1 MDFSFGERTPMPR
14 AAVVYQKDQP
24 MKVEEVALRPL
35 GEHEVLVRV
44 KACGVCHSDLSA
56 LNEFFAC
63 PTPVVLGHEAAGVVE
78 EVGPAVTSVK
88 PGDHVVAAWSPS
100 CGECRFCKAGKRHLC
115 NLADDPTSR
124 AMDRMT
130 AGGAAVAAFLG
141 VGGFCEKVILAD
153 NAVIA
158 IDPSMPFDRAALLGC
173 AVITGYGAA
182 RYSADVQQ
190 GDDVA
195 VFGCGGVG
203 LNIVQGA
210 RLAGARLVVA
220 VDLDDAKL
228 EMAKRFGAT
237 HTLRGDAADLHKQI
251 RALTK
256 ERAGLDFAFE
266 AVGNAEVARVAFL
279 SIAKGGEVILVGIA
293 HMKEKVS
300 LSQIAAVTQEKGM
313 RGTTNGSADSW
324 TTVPLLIELYRK
336 KDLLLDELVS
346 KTYRLDEI
354 NEAFADIRSGRNARG
369 VVVMD

>member
-1 MDFSFGERTPMPR
+1 MPR
-14 AAVVYQKDQP
+14 AAVVYDKNQP
-24 MKVEEVALRPL
+24 MKIEEVALRPL
-35 GEHEVLVRV
+35 REHEVLVRV

-63 PTPVVLGHEAAGVVE
+63 PTPVVLGHEAAGIVE
-78 EVGPAVTSVK
+78 AVGPGVASVS
-88 PGDHVVAAWSPS
+88 PGDHVVAAWSPA
-100 CGECRFCKAGKRHLC
+100 CGQCRFCKAGRRHLC

-124 AMDRMT
+124 AMDRVK
-130 AGGAAVAAFLG
+130 AGDKDVAAFLG
-141 VGGFCEKVILAD
+141 VGGFCEQVILAD
-153 NAVIA
+153 NAVIP
-158 IDPSMPFDRAALLGC
+158 IDREMPFDRAALLGC

-182 RYSADVQQ
+182 RCAADVKP

-203 LNIVQGA
+203 LNIVQAA
-210 RLAGARLVVA
+210 RMAGAGTIVA

-228 EMAKRFGAT
+228 ELARKFGAT
-237 HTLRGDAADLHKQI
+237 HVLRGDAPDLHKAI

-256 ERAGLDFAFE
+256 EKAGLDFAFE

-279 SIAKGGEVILVGIA
+279 SIAKGGEVVLVGIA
-293 HMKEKVS
+293 HMKEKVT
-300 LSQIAAVTQEKGM
+300 LSQIAAVTQEKAV

-324 TTVPLLIELYRK
+324 TTVPLLIDLYRDGK
-336 KDLLLDELVS
+336 LLLDELVS
-346 KTYRLDEI
+346 RTYRLDEI

>member
-1 MDFSFGERTPMPR
+1 MPR

-24 MKVEEVALRPL
+24 MKVEEVVLRAL
-35 GEHEVLVRV
+35 GEHEVLVKV

-63 PTPVVLGHEAAGVVE
+63 PVPVVLGHEAAGIVE
-78 EVGPAVTSVK
+78 AVGAAVTSVA
-88 PGDHVVAAWSPS
+88 PGDHVVAAWSPT
-100 CGECRFCKAGKRHLC
+100 CGHCRFCKAGKPHLC

-124 AMDRMT
+124 AMDRVT
-130 AGGAAVAAFLG
+130 AGGTPVASFLG
-141 VGGFCEKVILAD
+141 VGGFAEQVILAD
-153 NAVIA
+153 NAVIPIA
-158 IDPSMPFDRAALLGC
+158 KDMPFDKAALLGC

-182 RYSADVQQ
+182 RYCANVKK

-210 RLAGARLVVA
+210 RLAGAGLIVA
-220 VDLDDAKL
+220 IDLDDAKL
-228 EMAKRFGAT
+228 ETARRFGAT
-237 HTLRGDAADLHKQI
+237 HVLRADTPDLHKAI

-256 ERAGLDFAFE
+256 ERGGLDFAFE

-324 TTVPLLIELYRK
+324 KTVPLLVDLYRK
-336 KDLLLDELVS
+336 KELMLDELVS
-346 KTYRLDEI
+346 RTYTLDEV
-354 NEAFADIRSGRNARG
+354 NQAMADLRSGRNARG
-369 VVVMD
+369 VVVMG

>member
-1 MDFSFGERTPMPR
+1 MPR

-24 MKVEEVALRPL
+24 MKVEEVVLRPL
-35 GEHEVLVRV
+35 AEHEVLVRV

-63 PTPVVLGHEAAGVVE
+63 PTPVILGHEAAGVVE
-78 EVGPAVTSVK
+78 AVGAAVTSVAV
-88 PGDHVVAAWSPS
+88 GDHVVAAWSPS
-100 CGECRFCKAGKRHLC
+100 CGQCRFCKSGRTHLC
-115 NLADDPTSR
+115 NLADDPTGR
-124 AMDRMT
+124 AMDRVT
-130 AGGAAVAAFLG
+130 SGGQAVAAFLG
-141 VGGFCEKVILAD
+141 VGGFAEQVILAD
-153 NAVIA
+153 NAVIPIA
-158 IDPSMPFDRAALLGC
+158 KDMPFDRAALLGC

-182 RYSADVQQ
+182 RYAADVQP

-203 LNIVQGA
+203 LNIVQAA
-210 RLAGARLVVA
+210 RMAGAGLIVA

-228 EMAKRFGAT
+228 ETARRFGAT
-237 HTLRGDAADLHKQI
+237 HTLRGDAPDLHKAI

-324 TTVPLLIELYRK
+324 KTVPLLIDLYRK
-336 KDLLLDELVS
+336 KELMLDELVS
-346 KTYRLDEI
+346 RTYTLDEI
-354 NEAFADIRSGRNARG
+354 NEAVADLRSGKNARG
-369 VVVMD
+369 VVVMG

>member
-1 MDFSFGERTPMPR
+1 MPR

-24 MKVEEVALRPL
+24 MKVEEVVVRPP
-35 GEHEVLVRV
+35 GEHEVRVRV

-63 PTPVVLGHEAAGVVE
+63 PTPVVLGHEAAGIVE
-78 EVGPAVTSVK
+78 EVGSGVTSVAV
-88 PGDHVVAAWSPS
+88 GDHVVAAWSPS
-100 CGECRFCKAGKRHLC
+100 CGQCRFCKSGKPHLC

-130 AGGAAVAAFLG
+130 SAGTPVASFLG
-141 VGGFCEKVILAD
+141 VGGFAEHILLAD
-153 NAVIA
+153 NAVIR
-158 IDPSMPFDRAALLGC
+158 IDKSMPFDRAALLGC

-182 RYSADVQQ
+182 RYAADVQP

-203 LNIVQGA
+203 LNIIQGC
-210 RLAGARLVVA
+210 RMAGAGLIVA
-220 VDLDDAKL
+220 IDLDDAKL
-228 EMAKRFGAT
+228 EIARKFGAT
-237 HTLRGDAADLHKQI
+237 HTLRGDAPDLHKAI
-251 RALTK
+251 RALTR

-266 AVGNAEVARVAFL
+266 AVGNAEIARVAFL
-279 SIAKGGEVILVGIA
+279 SIAKGGELVLVGIA

-300 LSQIAAVTQEKGM
+300 LSQIAAVTQEKAV

-324 TTVPLLIELYRK
+324 KTVPLLIDLYRRK
-336 KDLLLDELVS
+336 ELLLDELVS
-346 KTYRLDEI
+346 RTYRLDEI
-354 NEAFADIRSGRNARG
+354 NEAMADLRSGRNARG

>member
-1 MDFSFGERTPMPR
+1 MPR

-24 MKVEEVALRPL
+24 MKVEDVVLRPI
-35 GEHEVLVRV
+35 GEHEVLVAV

-63 PTPVVLGHEAAGVVE
+63 PTPVILGHEAAGVVE
-78 EVGPAVTSVK
+78 AVGTAVTSVA
-88 PGDHVVAAWSPS
+88 PGDHVVAAWSPT
-100 CGECRFCKAGKRHLC
+100 CGQCRFCKAGRPHLC

-124 AMDRMT
+124 AMDR
-130 AGGAAVAAFLG
+130 ASCGGTPVASFLG
-141 VGGFCEKVILAD
+141 VGGFAEKIILAD
-153 NAVIA
+153 NAVIG
-158 IDPSMPFDRAALLGC
+158 IDKSMPFDRAALLGC

-182 RYSADVQQ
+182 VYSAKVKP

-203 LNIVQGA
+203 LNIIQGA
-210 RLAGARLVVA
+210 RLAGAGLIVA

-228 EMAKRFGAT
+228 EMARKFGAT
-237 HTLRGDAADLHKQI
+237 HTLRGDAPDLHKAI
-251 RALTK
+251 RALTRD
-256 ERAGLDFAFE
+256 RAGLDFAFE

-293 HMKEKVS
+293 HMKDKVS

-324 TTVPLLIELYRK
+324 KTVPLLIDLYKKKELM
-336 KDLLLDELVS
+336 LDELVS
-346 KTYRLDEI
+346 RTYTLDEI
-354 NEAFADIRSGRNARG
+354 NEAMADLRSGRNARG
-369 VVVMD
+369 VVVMG

>member
-1 MDFSFGERTPMPR
+1 MPR

-24 MKVEEVALRPL
+24 MKVEEVVLRPL
-35 GEHEVLVRV
+35 AEHEVLVRV

-63 PTPVVLGHEAAGVVE
+63 PTPVILGHEAAGVVE
-78 EVGPAVTSVK
+78 AVGAAVTTVAV
-88 PGDHVVAAWSPS
+88 GDHVVAAWSPS
-100 CGECRFCKAGKRHLC
+100 CGQCRFCKSGRTHLC
-115 NLADDPTSR
+115 NLADDPTGR
-124 AMDRMT
+124 AMDRVT
-130 AGGAAVAAFLG
+130 SGGQAVASFLG
-141 VGGFCEKVILAD
+141 VGGFAEQVILAD
-153 NAVIA
+153 NAVIPIA
-158 IDPSMPFDRAALLGC
+158 KDMPFDRAALLGC

-182 RYSADVQQ
+182 RYAADVQP

-203 LNIVQGA
+203 LNIVQAA
-210 RLAGARLVVA
+210 RMAGAGLIVA

-228 EMAKRFGAT
+228 ETARLFGAT
-237 HTLRGDAADLHKQI
+237 HTLRGDAPDLHKAI

-324 TTVPLLIELYRK
+324 KTVPLLIDLYRK
-336 KDLLLDELVS
+336 KQLMLDELVS
-346 KTYRLDEI
+346 RTYTLDEI
-354 NEAFADIRSGRNARG
+354 NDAMADLRSGKNARG
-369 VVVMD
+369 VVVMG